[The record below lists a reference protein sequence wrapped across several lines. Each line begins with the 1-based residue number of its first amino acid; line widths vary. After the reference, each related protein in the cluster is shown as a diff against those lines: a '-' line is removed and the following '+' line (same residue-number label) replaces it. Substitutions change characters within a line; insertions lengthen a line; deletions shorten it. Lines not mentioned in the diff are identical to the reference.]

1 MNIKRLTIENFKRIG
16 VVDITPDQKVMMITG
31 KNGHGKTSTLD
42 GIWAGL
48 SNPRISEI
56 PKPIKDGEEKAI
68 ITIDL
73 VKYLVKRTFVEKE
86 GKMTTRLTVT
96 GAEGAEFKSPQKLL
110 DKLLGGLTFDP
121 LSFTRMKEKDQ
132 VELLLKLA
140 GSEIDIEAMDAA
152 RENAYTQRTAV
163 NQSVSTLSAA
173 RGEEPPQVVKIDI
186 SEIQKQMET
195 SSNLRRDMLDQSN
208 KLKNKKDK
216 IIELNNMIKEIEND
230 VIVIDKYLTEAETAL
245 AKYKPYDELKAS
257 IDEAVE
263 NNAKCGDWDKW
274 AEAGKD
280 IVVYSNKANE
290 YTSKINEI
298 DEKKKKAIE
307 AIKFPYEGLSFGEGG
322 VVYNNIPI
330 KQASKAEQIRISMAI
345 AMAMNPEIRVL
356 RIEDGSLLDEDNL
369 KLIHELAEENDY
381 QVWIESV
388 GNGEV
393 GIVLEDG
400 MIKDA

>member
-1 MNIKRLTIENFKRIG
+1 MNIKRLTIENFKRIA

-48 SNPRISEI
+48 SNPRLSEM

-73 VKYLVKRTFVEKE
+73 VKYLVRRTFIEKD

-121 LSFTRMKEKDQ
+121 LSFTKMKEKEQ

-140 GSEIDIEAMDAA
+140 GSDIDIEALDAT
-152 RENAYTQRTAV
+152 RESAYTQRTAA

-173 RGEEPPQVVKIDI
+173 RGEEPEKIEKIDI
-186 SEIQKQMET
+186 SEIQKQMEIST
-195 SSNLRRDMLDQSN
+195 NLRRNIKDQEE
-208 KLKNKKDK
+208 KKNRIAERLSQLMKDQ
-216 IIELNNMIKEIEND
+216 EA
-230 VIVIDKYLTEAETAL
+230 IVSYL
-245 AKYKPYDELKAS
+245 AKAKNTISAYKSYDELKAK

-263 NNAKCGDWDKW
+263 NNTKCGDWDKW
-274 AEAGKD
+274 KEAGESIK
-280 IVVYSNKANE
+280 VYSDKSNE
-290 YTSKINEI
+290 YTNKINEV
-298 DEKKKKAIE
+298 DERKKKAIA
-307 AIKFPYEGLSFGEGG
+307 AIEFPYPGLSFGDGG
-322 VVYNNIPI
+322 VVFKNIPL
-330 KQASKAEQIRISMAI
+330 KQASKAEQIRVSMAI
-345 AMAMNPEIRVL
+345 AMAMNPEIRIL

-369 KLIHELAEENDY
+369 KLIHELAEEHDY
-381 QVWIESV
+381 QVWIESI
-388 GNGEV
+388 GDGKV

-400 MIKDA
+400 MIK